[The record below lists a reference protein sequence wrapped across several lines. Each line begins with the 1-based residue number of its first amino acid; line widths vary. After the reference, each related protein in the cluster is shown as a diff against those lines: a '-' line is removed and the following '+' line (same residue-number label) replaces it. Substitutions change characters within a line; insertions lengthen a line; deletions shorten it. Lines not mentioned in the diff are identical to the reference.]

1 MSWSTRVDIDGF
13 EFVLFSSDNGYHGAP
28 VIAVENPEDLNKD
41 GFLAA
46 FKRAFELYPVYEAD
60 VELSSSL
67 MYIGTLYNQ
76 EERVREFIQRFEDF
90 GIEPSEAAARV
101 IEHVIDYYENPKP
114 REPKK
119 KQGRTPVAG
128 YVYLLQS
135 PTGHY
140 KIGCTSNPHNRAK
153 TFGIQLPFE
162 VEFLALIYF
171 EDMYA
176 LEAEMHEEFAHKRVN
191 GEWFALDDADVEYIK
206 SMEIPA

>member
-1 MSWSTRVDIDGF
+1 MSWTRFVEVNGF
-13 EFVLFSSDNGYHGAP
+13 EFVMLSTDMGNFGLP
-28 VIAVENPEDLNKD
+28 VVSIQDPEYLNHD

-46 FKRAFELYPVYEAD
+46 FKRAFELYPAIEAD
-60 VELSSSL
+60 MDISQWANHIE
-67 MYIGTLYNQ
+67 YFYWR
-76 EERVREFIQRFEDF
+76 EDEVREYIQRFKDI
-90 GIEPSEAAARV
+90 GIEPSDTTADMIRQLLA
-101 IEHVIDYYENPKP
+101 YYENPTPLPKK
-114 REPKK
+114 EPK
-119 KQGRTPVAG
+119 GRKPVAG
-128 YVYLLQS
+128 YVYLLKS

-171 EDMYA
+171 EDMYT